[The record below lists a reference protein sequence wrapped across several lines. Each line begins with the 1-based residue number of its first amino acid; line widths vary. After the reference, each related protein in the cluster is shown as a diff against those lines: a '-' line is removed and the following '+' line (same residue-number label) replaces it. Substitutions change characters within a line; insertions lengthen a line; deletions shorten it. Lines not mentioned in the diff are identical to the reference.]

1 MVVNIFHSMTLDWGG
16 SVAAI
21 LVKKN
26 NNYVRQASGHH
37 CMPRWLHVNVVINGS
52 DFHIFNGR
60 SMACKI
66 AQYFRAVRN
75 PIQKG
80 GLVQGSN
87 RMELRGW
94 CCLTILDTFR
104 HSILIFWT
112 FLSKKLLPTV
122 SVKNDM
128 WYHFYKIKSPPFT
141 KTVPKKAN
149 LEVNFQAVSCSACWI
164 WQPPHRKQTNSN
176 LYASLCNNALFTF
189 WESCIIYLVLQI
201 QAWQAWPISATGGS
215 RSGFKWKRI
224 PLKRPKWPKHC
235 NSGHSMNIRS
245 ALTAMSTLRFQ
256 VAL

>member
-1 MVVNIFHSMTLDWGG
+1 
-16 SVAAI
+16 
-21 LVKKN
+21 
-26 NNYVRQASGHH
+26 
-37 CMPRWLHVNVVINGS
+37 
-52 DFHIFNGR
+52 
-60 SMACKI
+60 MACKI

-112 FLSKKLLPTV
+112 FLSKKAV
-122 SVKNDM
+122 ANSVGEE
-128 WYHFYKIKSPPFT
+128 WYVIPFLQNQVNPFYKNRSQ
-141 KTVPKKAN
+141 KAN

-189 WESCIIYLVLQI
+189 WESCIMYLVLQI